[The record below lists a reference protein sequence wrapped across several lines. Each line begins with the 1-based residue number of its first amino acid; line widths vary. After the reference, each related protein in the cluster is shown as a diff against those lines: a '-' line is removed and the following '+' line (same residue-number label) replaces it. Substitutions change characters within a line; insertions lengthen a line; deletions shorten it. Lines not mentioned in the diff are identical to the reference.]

1 MTINEA
7 KSIIEENGM
16 YLINEQETGS
26 FDDFI
31 AKLND
36 LWADQYSDD
45 ENYQS
50 IDEMMQDEW
59 YSKLIQSYFD
69 DGLTPTEAIDKLYDD
84 ISAEANTI
92 ENDNDYINDN
102 DSAEDDFSD
111 YPEDERFGKLNG
123 FEEPYEEPVRTPDD
137 FTDDTSDLY
146 NEITDETFP
155 SAEEIEEAMQVL
167 NNHGYMLTEANEFR
181 GMDNAALG
189 RFTAF
194 KNCFASAKT
203 HKRFDVDVGTTV
215 KFIKGFASF
224 IQDAPERG
232 KAKIRELIDWLNTK
246 LEALG
251 QEKITVGAN
260 GEINGEIP
268 PQPTGAGGDNP
279 NRRGANAGAARPRP
293 QAAAPAQPAEEA
305 PAEEAPAPR
314 PAQPAHEAPAE
325 VNVKVNVRTIIVK
338 VDTEGGEEAGNIK
351 AAYDSLVDAVNEYDP
366 EGNKIFTSHQ
376 VIDGTAGILI
386 TFICDPENLNDDLS
400 TWIKQQIEDK
410 FDNVFTF
417 VDVLPQEP
425 AEREIVVRKDHGLL
439 DQNKPG
445 PLPPQYQELFADIP
459 AAGEE
464 APAEE
469 APAEEAP
476 ARPAERPAEPVARPA
491 ERNRNPRHIEGP
503 VRRVVRNKEWRIY
516 YHPIDENG
524 NVNPA
529 VTDNVVVTAPTKE
542 AAIALLDNPA
552 DPDNQIVYDYKPGEF
567 NERRP
572 NEGGSFIE
580 IWEEI

>member
-36 LWADQYSDD
+36 LWADEYSDD

-59 YSKLIQSYFD
+59 YSKLIQSYYD
-69 DGLTPTEAIDKLYDD
+69 DGITPTEAVDKLFDD

-92 ENDNDYINDN
+92 ENENDYINKDV
-102 DSAEDDFSD
+102 STEDDFSD
-111 YPEDERFGKLNG
+111 YPEDDRLGTLNG
-123 FEEPYEEPVRTPDD
+123 FEDPYEKPVRTPDD
-137 FTDDTSDLY
+137 FTDDSSDLY
-146 NEITDETFP
+146 DEFASETFP
-155 SAEEIEEAMQVL
+155 SAEEIEEAMHVL
-167 NNHGYMLTEANEFR
+167 NDHGYMLTEANEFR

-203 HKRFDVDVGTTV
+203 HKRFDVDVATTV

-251 QEKITVGAN
+251 QDKITVGAN
-260 GEINGEIP
+260 GEIDGVIP

-293 QAAAPAQPAEEA
+293 QAAAPAEEA
-305 PAEEAPAPR
+305 PAEEA

-325 VNVKVNVRTIIVK
+325 VDVKVNIRTIIVK
-338 VDTEGGEEAGNIK
+338 IDTEGGEEADNIK
-351 AAYDSLVDAVNEYDP
+351 AAYDSFADAINEYDP
-366 EGNKIFTSHQ
+366 EGNKIVTSYN
-376 VIDGTAGILI
+376 VVDGYAGIII
-386 TFICDPENLNDDLS
+386 TFICNPENLNDDLS
-400 TWIKQQIEDK
+400 AWIKQQIEDK

-417 VDVLPQEP
+417 VDVVPQEP
-425 AEREIVVRKDHGLL
+425 VERKMVVRKDHGLM

-464 APAEE
+464 APAAA
-469 APAEEAP
+469 APAE
-476 ARPAERPAEPVARPA
+476 RPAERPAEPVARPV
-491 ERNRNPRHIEGP
+491 ERNRNPRRIEGP

-516 YHPIDENG
+516 YHPMDEDG
-524 NVNPA
+524 KVNPA
-529 VTDNVVVTAPTKE
+529 ITDNVVVTAPTKE
-542 AAIALLDNPA
+542 AAIALLDNPP
-552 DPDNQIVYDYKPGEF
+552 DPDNQIVHDYKPGEF

>member
-36 LWADQYSDD
+36 LWADEYSDD

-69 DGLTPTEAIDKLYDD
+69 DGITPTEAVDKLFDD

-92 ENDNDYINDN
+92 ENENDYINDN
-102 DSAEDDFSD
+102 SAEDDFSD
-111 YPEDERFGKLNG
+111 YPEDDRLGKLNG
-123 FEEPYEEPVRTPDD
+123 FEDSFEEPVRTPDD

-146 NEITDETFP
+146 DEFASETFP
-155 SAEEIEEAMQVL
+155 SAEEIEEAMHVL
-167 NNHGYMLTEANEFR
+167 NDHGYMLTEANEFR

-251 QEKITVGAN
+251 QDKITVGAN
-260 GEINGEIP
+260 GEIDGVIP

-279 NRRGANAGAARPRP
+279 NRRGAHAGAARPRP
-293 QAAAPAQPAEEA
+293 QAAAPAAGEEA
-305 PAEEAPAPR
+305 PAEEAPA

-338 VDTEGGEEAGNIK
+338 IDTEGGEEADNIK
-351 AAYDSLVDAVNEYDP
+351 AAYDSLVDAINEYDP
-366 EGNKIFTSHQ
+366 EGNKIVTSHN
-376 VIDGTAGILI
+376 VLDGYAGIII
-386 TFICDPENLNDDLS
+386 TFICNPENLNDDLS
-400 TWIKQQIEDK
+400 TWIKQQVEDK

-417 VDVLPQEP
+417 VDVVPQEP
-425 AEREIVVRKDHGLL
+425 AEREITVRKDHGLM

-469 APAEEAP
+469 APA
-476 ARPAERPAEPVARPA
+476 RPAERPAEPVARPA
-491 ERNRNPRHIEGP
+491 ERNRNPRRIEGP

-516 YHPIDENG
+516 YHPMDEDG
-524 NVNPA
+524 KVNPA
-529 VTDNVVVTAPTKE
+529 ITDNVVVTAPTKE

>member
-36 LWADQYSDD
+36 LWADEYSDD

-69 DGLTPTEAIDKLYDD
+69 DNLTPTEAVDKLFDD

-92 ENDNDYINDN
+92 ENENDYIND

-111 YPEDERFGKLNG
+111 YPEDDRLGTLNG
-123 FEEPYEEPVRTPDD
+123 FEDPYEKPVRTPDD

-146 NEITDETFP
+146 DEFASETFP

-260 GEINGEIP
+260 GEIDGEIP

-279 NRRGANAGAARPRP
+279 NRRGAHAAAARPA
-293 QAAAPAQPAEEA
+293 QEAPARPAEEA
-305 PAEEAPAPR
+305 PAEEA

-338 VDTEGGEEAGNIK
+338 IDTEGGEEADNIR
-351 AAYDSLVDAVNEYDP
+351 AAYDSFADAIKEYDP
-366 EGNKIFTSHQ
+366 EGNKIVTSHN
-376 VIDGTAGILI
+376 VLDGYAGIII
-386 TFICDPENLNDDLS
+386 TFICNPENLNDDLS
-400 TWIKQQIEDK
+400 TWIKQQVEDK

-417 VDVLPQEP
+417 VDVVPQEP
-425 AEREIVVRKDHGLL
+425 AEREITVRKGHGLL

-469 APAEEAP
+469 APA
-476 ARPAERPAEPVARPA
+476 RPAERPVEPAARPA
-491 ERNRNPRHIEGP
+491 ERNRNPRRIEGP

-516 YHPIDENG
+516 YHPMDEDG
-524 NVNPA
+524 KVNPA
-529 VTDNVVVTAPTKE
+529 ITDNVVVTAPTKE